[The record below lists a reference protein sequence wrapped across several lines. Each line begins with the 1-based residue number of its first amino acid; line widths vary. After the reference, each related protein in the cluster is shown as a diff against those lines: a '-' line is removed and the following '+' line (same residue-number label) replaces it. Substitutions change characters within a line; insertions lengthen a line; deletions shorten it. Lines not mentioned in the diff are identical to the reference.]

1 MKGNFLNGV
10 LYEYYMEIQIINEAK
25 KMASFTVEIKLAI
38 QDSFRILSD
47 ENVFSEK
54 SLLVSL
60 QKSPYV

>member
-47 ENVFSEK
+47 ENVF
-54 SLLVSL
+54 
-60 QKSPYV
+60 